1 MEVAQDRKMMDEAV
15 ALLVRRYPVLAAHRR
30 YDTDARGEAF
40 CELTLPN
47 EQNPSEPLTVQVTE
61 DGCLLSF
68 GAVEEVT
75 GNAPIP
81 AEQMADAM
89 ADILADRVVVVS
101 VYKNEDAQLARKA
114 SLCRVY
120 SKEDPELDA
129 LIRRLSAPP
138 RLFDRLFSPYRGL
151 VTLTTFSGAGNR
163 VFHRK

>member
-1 MEVAQDRKMMDEAV
+1 MEHTQSRRKTEEGV
-15 ALLVRRYPVLAAHRR
+15 ALLVRRYPALAAHMR
-30 YDTDARGEAF
+30 YDTDAHGNAF

-47 EQNPSEPLTVQVTE
+47 TQNPAEPLTVQVTE

-81 AEQMADAM
+81 AERMADAM
-89 ADILADRVVVVS
+89 ADILSDRVIFLS
-101 VYKNEDAQLARKA
+101 VYKNEDAMLARKA

-120 SKEDPELDA
+120 RADDPALDA
-129 LIRRLSAPP
+129 LTARLSAPP

>member
-1 MEVAQDRKMMDEAV
+1 MEHTQSRRKTEEGV
-15 ALLVRRYPVLAAHRR
+15 ALLVRRYPALAAHMR
-30 YDTDARGEAF
+30 YDTDARGNAF

-47 EQNPSEPLTVQVTE
+47 PQNPAEPLTVQVTE

-81 AEQMADAM
+81 AERMADAM
-89 ADILADRVVVVS
+89 ADILSDRVVFLS
-101 VYKNEDAQLARKA
+101 VYQNEDAMLARKA

-120 SKEDPELDA
+120 RADDPALDA
-129 LIRRLSAPP
+129 LTARLSAPP